1 MQVHWRL
8 RECAWLL
15 EKYWNSTPRALS
27 GTCIHFSKQEL
38 VWCNGQ
44 LNAWKLY
51 FKKRKKYLYR
61 SDICA
66 ACVQIYRPLPERL
79 VRAKQKAASQG
90 SPSQLSILCS
100 AMQLNLCTLISFIQ
114 VYLLLKLAVFHHRN
128 RSASKMKTR
137 ILNSNGSW
145 VYFLKSR
152 GKKVAWNILVLH
164 WKFMF
169 WMQHLNLCW
178 LNFLLLC
185 LWSYP
190 LNGNIYIFCPT
201 HLYPKQNP

>member
-1 MQVHWRL
+1 MQWTTKCL
-8 RECAWLL
+8 KA
-15 EKYWNSTPRALS
+15 P
-27 GTCIHFSKQEL
+27 FQ
-38 VWCNGQ
+38 
-44 LNAWKLY
+44 
-51 FKKRKKYLYR
+51 KKKKIFVPFGYMCCMCTNIQATTR
-61 SDICA
+61 
-66 ACVQIYRPLPERL
+66 RL
-79 VRAKQKAASQG
+79 VRAKQKASQG

-114 VYLLLKLAVFHHRN
+114 VYLLLKLAVLHHRN

-185 LWSYP
+185 LWSCL

-201 HLYPKQNP
+201 HPYPKQNP